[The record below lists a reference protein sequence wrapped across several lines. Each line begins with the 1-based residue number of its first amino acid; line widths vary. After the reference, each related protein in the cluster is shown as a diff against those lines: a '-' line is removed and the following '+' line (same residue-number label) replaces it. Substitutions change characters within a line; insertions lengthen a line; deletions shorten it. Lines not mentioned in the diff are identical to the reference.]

1 MRSSRAPPSPTG
13 QRARREAWRPTC
25 APSPTAAATRFTEPE
40 RTSPMA
46 KTQALS
52 CLQQATLLLRAGQHE
67 AFRVHSDARSGQP
80 GRIRLRSDEKK
91 GVTQR
96 PAHFVAGIGLPPA
109 DRLQHAVAA
118 FENGDSGLPPRATRR
133 ARSIR
138 STNWRAKSR
147 GSWKP
152 VAGKAF
158 VHDAHQYFDTRSCLP
173 RWARSRWARRCSAS
187 HGATTANAVAV
198 DIGLCVIDP
207 FRVVDRLVEPV
218 LPRVDRSVDTAI
230 AAA

>member
-1 MRSSRAPPSPTG
+1 MRSSRAPPLAMG

-25 APSPTAAATRFTEPE
+25 APSPTVAATRFTEPE

-91 GVTQR
+91 EVTQR

-118 FENGDSGLPPRATRR
+118 FETGVSGFPPRANAQSTIDQIDELAGEIARELEARR
-133 ARSIR
+133 RQ
-138 STNWRAKSR
+138 
-147 GSWKP
+147 G
-152 VAGKAF
+152 
-158 VHDAHQYFDTRSCLP
+158 L
-173 RWARSRWARRCSAS
+173 RSRCPSILRHPFALTAVGSITLGPGGAR
-187 HGATTANAVAV
+187 
-198 DIGLCVIDP
+198 P
-207 FRVVDRLVEPV
+207 FL
-218 LPRVDRSVDTAI
+218 SVDAAR